1 MNIAQKPIIPAH
13 LFKRKLDNIE
23 PVVKPKLKFKP
34 GGRVD
39 WTDKSNIEMVASRVR
54 SGMLAK
60 EIAKELSVTVG
71 RINHCMKRYR
81 IKGVSAR
88 KRDRP
93 LTPCDWDL
101 IIALRVVKVSI
112 ADCANAI
119 EINPSILSNELFT
132 NKSAQMLIKQKR
144 QQMIDKIVEQYK

>member
-13 LFKRKLDNIE
+13 LFRPNLDTDR
-23 PVVKPKLKFKP
+23 PVIVPKLKFKA
-34 GGRVD
+34 GGWVD
-39 WTDKSNIEMVASRVR
+39 WADKNNIEMVASRVR

-60 EIAKELSVTVG
+60 EIAKELGVSVG

-81 IKGVSAR
+81 IKGVAKR

-93 LTPCDWDL
+93 LTPDDWDL

-112 ADCANAI
+112 ADCADAV
-119 EINPSILSNELFT
+119 EMNPAILSNELF
-132 NKSAQMLIKQKR
+132 NNESAQMLIKQKR
-144 QQMIDKIVEQYK
+144 QKMINKIVEQYK